1 MFLQN
6 EAKRPGLPHDHM
18 EMGYLFDLNED
29 AVLDAFR
36 FRLRQQEQVHQ
47 PRRRNAQLHSE
58 GGERM
63 WCVPHQNMDA
73 AQHLAL
79 QGDGFR
85 LRLQAKRC
93 FRAESASGRVEVFQL
108 RARV

>member
-6 EAKRPGLPHDHM
+6 EAKRPRLPHDNM

-29 AVLDAFR
+29 VVLDAFR

-47 PRRRNAQLHSE
+47 PRRRNAQLPSE

-63 WCVPHQNMDA
+63 WRVPHQNMDVRNILLCKEMDFDYGFKRSVASERSQRQA
-73 AQHLAL
+73 AS
-79 QGDGFR
+79 
-85 LRLQAKRC
+85 KC
-93 FRAESASGRVEVFQL
+93 SS
-108 RARV
+108 